1 MIREKQ
7 EKTIYLSASKGHYR
21 VVFSIDTAEETN
33 GKCEIAMGG
42 NLLAEK
48 EIAGNKEVELEFD
61 VEGAEEGIEF
71 RVQTEGGSLRCDSVH
86 LWKQE

>member
-1 MIREKQ
+1 M
-7 EKTIYLSASKGHYR
+7 
-21 VVFSIDTAEETN
+21 VFSIDTAEETN

-71 RVQTEGGSLRCDSVH
+71 ACTDRGWQPSL
-86 LWKQE
+86 

>member
-1 MIREKQ
+1 MW
-7 EKTIYLSASKGHYR
+7 YFLC
-21 VVFSIDTAEETN
+21 TAEETN

>member
-1 MIREKQ
+1 
-7 EKTIYLSASKGHYR
+7 
-21 VVFSIDTAEETN
+21 
-33 GKCEIAMGG
+33 MGG

-61 VEGAEEGIEF
+61 VEGADEGIEF